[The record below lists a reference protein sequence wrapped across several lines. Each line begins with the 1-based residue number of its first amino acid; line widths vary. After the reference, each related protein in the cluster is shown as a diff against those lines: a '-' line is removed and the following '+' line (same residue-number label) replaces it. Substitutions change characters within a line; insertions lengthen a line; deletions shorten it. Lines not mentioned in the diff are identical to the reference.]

1 MQNWGVDEWAS
12 IFGIIGSSI
21 TALSYGLKYVVIKPL
36 TSSME
41 RLNDSFSSLD
51 STLKLMRA
59 DVDQIDERV
68 DDHETRI
75 TVLEKTRKK
84 ED

>member
-1 MQNWGVDEWAS
+1 MQNWTVDQWAS
-12 IFGIIGSSI
+12 LVTVIASSI

-41 RLNDSFSSLD
+41 RLNESFAGLN
-51 STLKLMRA
+51 STLKLMQS
-59 DVDQIDERV
+59 DVDRIDERV

-75 TVLEKTRKK
+75 TVLETINKK
-84 ED
+84 AN

>member
-1 MQNWGVDEWAS
+1 MQNWGIDEWAS
-12 IFGIIGSSI
+12 LVGIIASSI

-41 RLNDSFSSLD
+41 RLNESFAGLN
-51 STLKLMRA
+51 STLKLMQS
-59 DVDQIDERV
+59 DVDRIDERV

-75 TVLEKTRKK
+75 TVLEKTSHQ